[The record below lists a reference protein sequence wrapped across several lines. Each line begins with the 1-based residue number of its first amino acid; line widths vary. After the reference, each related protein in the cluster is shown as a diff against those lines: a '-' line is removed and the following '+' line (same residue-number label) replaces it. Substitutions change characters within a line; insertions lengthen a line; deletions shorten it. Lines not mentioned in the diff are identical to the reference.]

1 MVALLASMELVRQLK
16 MPTKFE
22 LAEYL
27 VNLNTLLEAQAST
40 GITKSSIIA
49 EEYDRVWDELKS
61 TITKE
66 QTNETRSSDDV
77 NRRID
82 ETGTDLARGQSGRRI

>member
-1 MVALLASMELVRQLK
+1 

-40 GITKSSIIA
+40 GITKSSVIA

-66 QTNETRSSDDV
+66 QTDETRTSDYL

-82 ETGTDLARGQSGRRI
+82 QIRTNFQSSQS